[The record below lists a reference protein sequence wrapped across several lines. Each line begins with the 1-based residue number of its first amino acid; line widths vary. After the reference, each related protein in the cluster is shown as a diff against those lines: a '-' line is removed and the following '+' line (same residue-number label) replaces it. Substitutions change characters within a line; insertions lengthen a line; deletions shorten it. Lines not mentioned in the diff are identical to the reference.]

1 MEESVMAGTEMKPVC
16 TSCGKAEATVYYG
29 AHERLCGDCYKEP
42 PKEITV
48 YVGGAIGAKRWW
60 WNSSAGGKEVVY
72 VRKDLSAPK

>member
-1 MEESVMAGTEMKPVC
+1 MAGTEMKPVC

-29 AHERLCGDCYKEP
+29 GHERLCGDCYKEP

-48 YVGGAIGAKRWW
+48 YVGGAIGPKRWW

-72 VRKDLSAPK
+72 VRKDLAERKS

>member
-1 MEESVMAGTEMKPVC
+1 MAGTEMKPVC

-48 YVGGAIGAKRWW
+48 YVGGAIGPKRWW

-72 VRKDLSAPK
+72 VRKDLAERKS